1 MFFRKPP
8 PARTASPQLLAEFL
22 PDARAIEHRPR
33 PRWSRLTLHLML
45 LMLLAALLWAT
56 FSEVDRVVVAHGRL
70 VTPLPNLIVQPL
82 ETGVLECIHVRV
94 GQVVS
99 KGQLLATLDP
109 TFAGADVSQLS
120 VRDKALAAEVERL
133 QIEMGKRP
141 GGAALDG
148 EATQGALLAARR
160 ANFDS
165 KLTQLRETAAAL
177 AASLETN
184 RAQQISL
191 KDRLA
196 SLSELETMQEA
207 LAEKQFGSRARLLEA
222 RERRLEVE
230 HDYRLAQS
238 RAREIDKEILAARAE
253 RDNFAG
259 QWRQHALED
268 LSAAERQRSD
278 VKEQLGKARRRNE
291 LVQLVAP
298 ANAVVLDIGKKSIGS
313 VVKEAE
319 PLFTLV
325 ALDAPLQAEVE
336 VDAADVGELRV
347 GDTARIKFATYPF
360 QKHGTLAGRLDTISA
375 DAFARQANG
384 QDGGSYYLA
393 RIDTRERRL
402 SGMAGP
408 AYLLPGMTLSAEI
421 IIGKRSVIS
430 YFLYPVL
437 RMLDESLRER

>member
-1 MFFRKPP
+1 MFFRKP
-8 PARTASPQLLAEFL
+8 PARTASPQLLGEFL

-33 PRWSRLTLHLML
+33 PRWSRMTLHLML
-45 LMLLAALLWAT
+45 LMLLAALLWASL
-56 FSEVDRVVVAHGRL
+56 SEVDRVVVAHGRL

-82 ETGVLECIHVRV
+82 ETGVLERIHVRV

-99 KGQLLATLDP
+99 KGQLLATLDS

-141 GGAALDG
+141 GAGAALDG

-160 ANFDS
+160 ANYAS
-165 KLTQLRETAAAL
+165 KLAQLGERAAAL

-184 RAQQISL
+184 RAQQASL

-207 LAEKQFGSRARLLEA
+207 LADKQFGSRARLLEA

-375 DAFARQANG
+375 DAFARQAGG